1 MKTLACLLLLLPS
14 CVAYRG
20 ADGTTLLMAGTN
32 ADSLTAGSLSMQGV
46 NQSEGT
52 EKITKALIN
61 TAIIKAAGGILNTG
75 IQEGAEL
82 LK

>member
-1 MKTLACLLLLLPS
+1 
-14 CVAYRG
+14 
-20 ADGTTLLMAGTN
+20 MAGTN
-32 ADSLTAGSLSMQGV
+32 ATSVTAGTLSMQGV

-61 TAIIKAAGGILNTG
+61 TAIIKAAGGVLNTG

-82 LK
+82 IK